1 MIVLQVRPKDWLS
14 YQQNGKQNDDQLNQ
28 AHFKSCSRIKVQS
41 FFACHACMHTMLWP
55 RIVTRATGLVLPVTC
70 RLSKQLHFETRE
82 CCCRSRY
89 LLELQKGL
97 RFKNRQLL
105 PIVSFIDSV
114 KAAVLVFQNN
124 ETAAMLV
131 YQVNPVGIDLLVCMF
146 CFLNTGHVIILSG
159 NRFFQISSDSYLCIS
174 MHNLW
179 KDNGPS
185 SPGTGYWENTTYKK
199 RFIELLSYVK
209 TFYVRVN

>member
-70 RLSKQLHFETRE
+70 RLSNQLYFETRE

-97 RFKNRQLL
+97 RFKNRQML

-114 KAAVLVFQNN
+114 KAAVFVFQKN

-131 YQVNPVGIDLLVCMF
+131 YQDNPVGIDLFSLYVLF
-146 CFLNTGHVIILSG
+146 SQYRSRDNTLG
-159 NRFFQISSDSYLCIS
+159 NRFFQISSYSLAYLRIIYEKT
-174 MHNLW
+174 MGQVLL
-179 KDNGPS
+179 GPAI
-185 SPGTGYWENTTYKK
+185 GKTQHTRRG
-199 RFIELLSYVK
+199 LLNSCLM
-209 TFYVRVN
+209 

>member
-14 YQQNGKQNDDQLNQ
+14 YQQNGKQSDDKLNQ

-70 RLSKQLHFETRE
+70 RLSNQLYFETRE

-97 RFKNRQLL
+97 RFKNRQML

-114 KAAVLVFQNN
+114 KAAVFVFQKN

-131 YQVNPVGIDLLVCMF
+131 YQDNPVGIDLFSLYVLF
-146 CFLNTGHVIILSG
+146 SQYRSRDNTLG
-159 NRFFQISSDSYLCIS
+159 NRFFQISSYSLAYLRIIYEKT
-174 MHNLW
+174 MGQVPL
-179 KDNGPS
+179 GPAI
-185 SPGTGYWENTTYKK
+185 GKTQHTRRG
-199 RFIELLSYVK
+199 LLNSCLM
-209 TFYVRVN
+209 